1 MSSIKNIIHSLR
13 FKLFMGMFIIIV
25 PLVLILFVNNYYAI
39 EVVRNQVAQSNN
51 NLLNL
56 YMKEIDR
63 NLMDVDKYLS
73 DLSQQNMDLLELEY
87 DEHDRQYFYTKAKMR
102 LYNQI
107 SEDIGYYKSVDMF
120 FVYSSV
126 NKELIMT
133 PSLEKSFEGREA
145 EKETI
150 LRILQEDKEE
160 FYSQNWY
167 VHRGERHNYL
177 FHLIRTGGVTVGAWV
192 NANKLMVPLN
202 LIDLGKSGAALLV
215 TKDMQPLSRGELVEQ
230 KNIHLNPDASS
241 HYLTGSENEYLVIME
256 PSSRGDFSLV
266 ALIPNK
272 SILERLPELN
282 AVIGILGALACGFLM
297 VFLFYMRKVFLLPIN
312 QIVYM
317 IKKLRAG
324 EWNKPLNEKGQ
335 SSEFDIMQQTFNQM
349 IKEIQDL
356 KINVYEE
363 KLNHQ
368 KAELKHLQL
377 QINPHFFLN
386 SLNIIYNL
394 ATIKEYKIIQEMS
407 KCLVNYF
414 RFMFRSSSGFVSLK
428 DELAH
433 TENYVRIQQLR
444 FPDSL
449 TYRVQVPD
457 ELNNYQVPPLMIQT
471 LVENAIKH
479 AVNLD
484 ELIDISITIKES
496 VSSSGAEH
504 VSIRIQDN
512 GQGFPE
518 DVLTKL
524 QREESLMS
532 EEGERIGIWNLN
544 RRLQLLYHG
553 QASVSFQ
560 NLIDKGAVLDIFL
573 PVQKKGESTHVPA
586 INSR

>member
-1 MSSIKNIIHSLR
+1 MSSLKTIIHSLR

-39 EVVRNQVAQSNN
+39 EVVRNQVAQSNK

-73 DLSQQNMDLLELEY
+73 NLSQQNMDLLELDYE
-87 DEHDRQYFYTKAKMR
+87 EQDRPYFYTMSKIR

-107 SEDIGYYKSVDMF
+107 SQDIGFYKSVDLF
-120 FVYSSV
+120 FIYSSV

-133 PSLEKSFEGREA
+133 PSLEKSMEGREA

-150 LRILQEDKEE
+150 LQLLQEGNQEN
-160 FYSQNWY
+160 YNQNWY

-177 FHLIRTGGVTVGAWV
+177 FHLIQTGGVTIGAWV

-202 LIDLGKSGAALLV
+202 LIDLGNSGAALLV
-215 TKDMQPLSRGELVEQ
+215 TKDMQPLNRGELVEQ
-230 KNIHLNPDASS
+230 KKIQLSPDSSS
-241 HYLTGSENEYLVIME
+241 HYLSGSRDEYLVIME

-282 AVIGILGALACGFLM
+282 AVIGILAVLAFGFLL
-297 VFLFYMRKVFLLPIN
+297 VFLFYMRKVFLLPIH

-324 EWNKPLNEKGQ
+324 EWNKPLNEKGP
-335 SSEFDIMQQTFNQM
+335 SSEFDIMQETFNQM
-349 IKEIQDL
+349 ITEIQDL

-394 ATIKEYKIIQEMS
+394 ATIKEYKIIQEMT

-414 RFMFRSSSGFVSLK
+414 RFMFRSSSDFVSLK

-449 TYRVQVPD
+449 SYQVQVPD
-457 ELNNYQVPPLMIQT
+457 ELNHYSVPPLMIQT

-496 VSSSGAEH
+496 VSSSGAKH

-532 EEGERIGIWNLN
+532 EDGGRIGIWNLN
-544 RRLQLLYHG
+544 RRLKLLYHG

-560 NLIDKGAVLDIFL
+560 NLKDKGAVLEIYL
-573 PVQKKGESTHVPA
+573 PVQKKGESSHVPG
-586 INSR
+586 INS

>member
-13 FKLFMGMFIIIV
+13 FKLFMGMFIIIA
-25 PLVLILFVNNYYAI
+25 PLVLILIVNNYYAI
-39 EVVRNQVAQSNN
+39 EVVRNQVAQSNK

-73 DLSQQNMDLLELEY
+73 DLSQQNMDLLELEN
-87 DEHDRQYFYTKAKMR
+87 DERDRQYFYTKAKMR

-107 SEDIGYYKSVDMF
+107 SQDIGYYKSVDLF

-133 PSLEKSFEGREA
+133 PSLEKSFEGRES

-150 LRILQEDKEE
+150 LRLLQEDKEE

-192 NANKLMVPLN
+192 NADKLMVPLN

-215 TKDMQPLSRGELVEQ
+215 TKDMQSLNRGELVEQ
-230 KNIHLNPDASS
+230 KNIHLKRDSSS
-241 HYLTGSENEYLVIME
+241 HYLSGSRDEYLVIME
-256 PSSRGDFSLV
+256 PSQRGEFSLV

-282 AVIGILGALACGFLM
+282 KVIGILASLACGFLL
-297 VFLFYMRKVFLLPIN
+297 VFLIYMRKVFLLPIN

-394 ATIKEYKIIQEMS
+394 ATIKEYKIIQEMT

-414 RFMFRSSSGFVSLK
+414 RFMFRSNSDFIPLK

-449 TYRVQVPD
+449 TYQVQVPD
-457 ELNNYQVPPLMIQT
+457 ELSNYVVPPLMIQT

-484 ELIDISITIKES
+484 ELIEISIIIKQC
-496 VSSSGAEH
+496 VSSSGEEH
-504 VSIRIQDN
+504 VSIQIKDN
-512 GQGFPE
+512 GQGFPKE
-518 DVLTKL
+518 VLTKL

-532 EEGERIGIWNLN
+532 EEGERIGIWNLK

-553 QASVSFQ
+553 QASVRFQ
-560 NLIDKGAVLDIFL
+560 NLLDKGAVLDICL
-573 PVQKKGESTHVPA
+573 PVEKKGESFHVRG

>member
-1 MSSIKNIIHSLR
+1 
-13 FKLFMGMFIIIV
+13 MGMFIIIV
-25 PLVLILFVNNYYAI
+25 PLVLILIVNNYYAI
-39 EVVRNQVAQSNN
+39 EVVRNQVAQSNK

-73 DLSQQNMDLLELEY
+73 NLSQQNMDLLELDYE
-87 DEHDRQYFYTKAKMR
+87 EQDRPYFYTMSKIR

-107 SEDIGYYKSVDMF
+107 SQDIGFYKSVDLF
-120 FVYSSV
+120 FIYSSV

-133 PSLEKSFEGREA
+133 PSLEKSMEGREA

-150 LRILQEDKEE
+150 LRLLQEGNQEN
-160 FYSQNWY
+160 YSQNWY

-177 FHLIRTGGVTVGAWV
+177 FHLIQTGGVTVGAWV

-202 LIDLGKSGAALLV
+202 LIDLGNSGAALLV
-215 TKDMQPLSRGELVEQ
+215 TKDMQPLNRGELVEQ
-230 KNIHLNPDASS
+230 KKIHLSPDSSS
-241 HYLTGSENEYLVIME
+241 HYLSGSRDEYLVIME

-282 AVIGILGALACGFLM
+282 AVIGILATLAFGFLL
-297 VFLFYMRKVFLLPIN
+297 VFLFYMRKVFLLPIH

-324 EWNKPLNEKGQ
+324 EWNKPLNEKGP

-356 KINVYEE
+356 KIDVYEE

-394 ATIKEYKIIQEMS
+394 ATIKEYKIIQEMT

-414 RFMFRSSSGFVSLK
+414 RFMFRSSSDFVSLK

-449 TYRVQVPD
+449 SYQVQVPD
-457 ELNNYQVPPLMIQT
+457 ELNHYAVPPLMIQT

-496 VSSSGAEH
+496 VSSSGAKH

-532 EEGERIGIWNLN
+532 EDGGRIGIWNLN
-544 RRLQLLYHG
+544 RRLKLLYHG

-560 NLIDKGAVLDIFL
+560 NLKDKGAVLEICL
-573 PVQKKGESTHVPA
+573 PVQKKGESSHVPG
-586 INSR
+586 INS